1 MGGPERY
8 IRSELQRMGVPIR
21 HRIKITR
28 IKDDKQRAA
37 YIRDRNREEE
47 ARAPLR
53 RKVWDA
59 YKATHIVHLGVD
71 IHWNDVVG
79 VDFFDPYQRRQR
91 LEDSALPEL
100 ETVDQLIER
109 MREAVP
115 ELDLP
120 MLRWFCYHR
129 DVAKTLHYRPFVIP
143 KKSGGVRHI
152 WAPMPKLK
160 ALQKWILHNVA
171 ERLPKHGAG
180 HGFIAGRSILTN
192 ARAHVDS
199 QVVVGMDL
207 KDFFPSLTF
216 PRVKGIFRSAGYLEG
231 ISTLMAL
238 ICTEAPRFPTRL
250 DGETVYVATGPRCL
264 PQGSPASPAL
274 TNAASMRLDRRLAGY
289 ARKFGW
295 RYTRYADDL
304 TFSYPNSGDG
314 KPRVDRLIQVAKDI
328 ARAEGFTVHPDKTHV
343 MGPGD
348 RQEVT
353 GLVVNGDDQPR
364 VPREFRRM
372 LRAAVNNLQQGKP
385 FHEDENVQTLNGYAS
400 FLFSTDPEAG
410 QQRFEELQALTD
422 TLQEG

>member
-8 IRSELQRMGVPIR
+8 IRSELQRMGVPVR
-21 HRIKITR
+21 SRIKITR
-28 IKDDKQRAA
+28 IKDDKQREA

-59 YKATHIVHLGVD
+59 YKATHLVHLGTD

-79 VDFFDPYQRRQR
+79 VDFFDPYERRQR
-91 LEDSALPEL
+91 LEDNALPEL

-109 MREAVP
+109 LREAVP
-115 ELDLP
+115 DLDIP
-120 MLRWFCYHR
+120 ALRWFCYHR
-129 DVAKTLHYRPFVIP
+129 DVAHTLHYRPFVIP
-143 KKSGGVRHI
+143 KRSGGVRHI

-160 ALQKWILHNVA
+160 ALQKWVLHNVA

-180 HGFIAGRSILTN
+180 HGFIVGRSILTN
-192 ARAHVDS
+192 AQAHTGS

-207 KDFFPSLTF
+207 KDFFPTLTL

-231 ISTLMAL
+231 ISTLLAL
-238 ICTEAPRFPTRL
+238 LCTEAPRFPSRL
-250 DGETVYVATGPRCL
+250 DGKTVYVATGTRCL

-274 TNAASMRLDRRLAGY
+274 TNAACRRLDRRLAGY
-289 ARKFGW
+289 ATKFGW

-304 TFSYPNSGDG
+304 TFSYPTSGDG
-314 KPRVDRLIQVAKDI
+314 TPRVDRLIKVAQDI
-328 ARAEGFTVHPDKTHV
+328 IKAEGFTVHPDKTHV

-353 GLVVNGDDQPR
+353 GLIVNGDAPPR

-385 FHEDENVQTLNGYAS
+385 FHEDEDVQTLTGYAS
-400 FLFSTDPEAG
+400 FLFSTDADAG
-410 QQRFEELQALTD
+410 RQRFEELAALTD
-422 TLQEG
+422 TMQEG